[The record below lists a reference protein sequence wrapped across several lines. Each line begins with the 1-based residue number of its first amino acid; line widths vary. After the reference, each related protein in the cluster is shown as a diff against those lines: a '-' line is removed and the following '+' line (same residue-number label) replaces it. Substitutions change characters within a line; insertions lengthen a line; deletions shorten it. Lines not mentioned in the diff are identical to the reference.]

1 MKALF
6 LVKEIKTK
14 TLVSGDKSARILLE
28 TTSQEDVDRV
38 AKLSNL
44 VLAEVE
50 ISENIPTTSEIN
62 YSIDDQ
68 GNLNN

>member
-28 TTSQEDVDRV
+28 TASQEDVDRV